1 MAYIKKISDQNLIE
15 AYNKLKSVWKVAK
28 LYNMCGQS
36 VHERLVKLNL
46 IESKKWKK
54 HEIENLKIL
63 YKELNGNINEI
74 SKILTNRTYAAI
86 ACQANELKLTKRSRT
101 HNQETEKRKQAN
113 LNHSKFMKYNHPKG
127 ILNKYH
133 TDNTKLQMSIKRK
146 GKKLSEETKQKI
158 SDANAGK
165 IKNYNTYSRC
175 QRGYYSINNKI
186 FFFRSSWE
194 AIYANYLTIL
204 LKLNIIQKWEYESET
219 FWFEKIKRG
228 VRSYTPDFKIF
239 YSNGNIEYHEVKGWM
254 DNKSKTKIKRMKLY
268 YPEINMI
275 VIDENA
281 LNTLRRKYDIS
292 NIKLVEK
299 DDNI

>member
-1 MAYIKKISDQNLIE
+1 MFNLF
-15 AYNKLKSVWKVAK
+15 K
-28 LYNMCGQS
+28 
-36 VHERLVKLNL
+36 
-46 IESKKWKK
+46 
-54 HEIENLKIL
+54 
-63 YKELNGNINEI
+63 
-74 SKILTNRTYAAI
+74 
-86 ACQANELKLTKRSRT
+86 
-101 HNQETEKRKQAN
+101 
-113 LNHSKFMKYNHPKG
+113 
-127 ILNKYH
+127 
-133 TDNTKLQMSIKRK
+133 
-146 GKKLSEETKQKI
+146 
-158 SDANAGK
+158 
-165 IKNYNTYSRC
+165 
-175 QRGYYSINNKI
+175 
-186 FFFRSSWE
+186 
-194 AIYANYLTIL
+194 YANYLTIL